1 LALLAQLINRMNPA
15 IAKIIK
21 IASSLITTSAL
32 GLSGWNLFLHSQG
45 ESLPPNLT
53 SLFWVGSFILVAHGI
68 EGAIAAFTARSHH
81 KNPLLYGVYT
91 FFVGFVG
98 LQELAQQ
105 GNN

>member
-1 LALLAQLINRMNPA
+1 MNPT

-21 IASSLITTSAL
+21 IASSLVITGAL
-32 GLSGWNLFLHSQG
+32 GLLGWNLLLHSQG

-53 SLFWVGSFILVAHGI
+53 SLFWLGNFILVAHGV
-68 EGAIAAFTARSHH
+68 EGAIAAFTAPSHH

-98 LQELAQQ
+98 LQELGKEQ
-105 GNN
+105 GG